1 MSERLRGVVAAITT
15 PFLTTGQPDLDR
27 FLTRAAFL
35 LDAGCDGLNV
45 LGTTGEATSLS
56 TRQRA
61 DVMNAVGAS
70 ALPCDRMLVGTG
82 AAAVEDAA
90 TLTRA
95 AAEIGFSGALL
106 LPPFSYKPVSDAG
119 ILRFIEALAEATAAR
134 PIPFYLYNFP
144 ALSGIAY
151 TPALVSALVR
161 NFGDRIAGL
170 KDSSGDLTYA
180 REIAAI
186 SPALD
191 VFPSNEGAL
200 FLARSGGPFAG
211 CISATA
217 NLNSA
222 DCARAYHHGDETALA
237 RAVALR
243 AIFDGLPLVPA
254 IKALVGRVTG
264 DAEHA
269 RTLPPFT
276 PLDADQ
282 AALLSRRYAELET
295 SGSPSHQAV
304 GVAS

>member
-15 PFLTTGQPDLDR
+15 PFFEAGPPDFDR
-27 FLTRAAFL
+27 FLDRAAFL
-35 LDAGCDGLNV
+35 LNAGCDGLNV
-45 LGTTGEATSLS
+45 LGTTGEATSMS
-56 TRQRA
+56 TQQRL
-61 DVMNAVGAS
+61 DVMRALGVS

-95 AAEIGFSGALL
+95 AAEIGFCGALL
-106 LPPFSYKPVSDAG
+106 LPPFYYKPVPDAG
-119 ILRFIEALAEATAAR
+119 VLRFVDALAEATAGR
-134 PIPFYLYNFP
+134 PIPFYLYNYP

-200 FLARSGGPFAG
+200 LLARSGGPFAG
-211 CISATA
+211 CISATV

-222 DCARAYHHGDETALA
+222 DCARAYHQGDEAALA

-254 IKALVGRVTG
+254 VKALVGQVTG

-269 RTLPPFT
+269 RTLPPLV
-276 PLDADQ
+276 PLGADE
-282 AALLSRRYAELET
+282 AALLSRRYSELET
-295 SGSPSHQAV
+295 SGSPSRQAV